1 MIAPPAPRTPKVPPL
16 AGSLLAPLIALLSLS
31 LPVARAQDPGT
42 AERILAIYLPGMYF
56 AQIDDKV
63 ALGNELAAH
72 LQPRSDDPRRLTPR
86 VYATA
91 EALDAD
97 AARIV
102 LGLLESPHIAS
113 RLALWAPLAVA
124 APRGNSEARIQ
135 VYALPS
141 ISVVSAL
148 RQHTLSTAIFADP
161 LLPFVENF
169 LFEGELSFPR
179 ERVAAVRDV
188 ASLLSLV
195 SLKKAEAVAI
205 YEDDAPLVSKLG
217 MRALY
222 QGPPIPRPTLAAVDK
237 HISAPE
243 LARLRDLV
251 LSFRSATMP
260 ALSGFRAT
268 TELPYQQL
276 RAKQE
281 RRPRRVP
288 PLLEID
294 ELDAPWPL
302 PIPPPSASQVPL
314 STYAPP
320 LPLP

>member
-124 APRGNSEARIQ
+124 APRGTSEARIQ

-141 ISVVSAL
+141 TSCSKASCPSHGSAW
-148 RQHTLSTAIFADP
+148 RPCAMSRHCSAW
-161 LLPFVENF
+161 
-169 LFEGELSFPR
+169 FP
-179 ERVAAVRDV
+179 
-188 ASLLSLV
+188 
-195 SLKKAEAVAI
+195 
-205 YEDDAPLVSKLG
+205 
-217 MRALY
+217 
-222 QGPPIPRPTLAAVDK
+222 
-237 HISAPE
+237 
-243 LARLRDLV
+243 
-251 LSFRSATMP
+251 
-260 ALSGFRAT
+260 
-268 TELPYQQL
+268 
-276 RAKQE
+276 
-281 RRPRRVP
+281 
-288 PLLEID
+288 
-294 ELDAPWPL
+294 
-302 PIPPPSASQVPL
+302 
-314 STYAPP
+314 
-320 LPLP
+320 